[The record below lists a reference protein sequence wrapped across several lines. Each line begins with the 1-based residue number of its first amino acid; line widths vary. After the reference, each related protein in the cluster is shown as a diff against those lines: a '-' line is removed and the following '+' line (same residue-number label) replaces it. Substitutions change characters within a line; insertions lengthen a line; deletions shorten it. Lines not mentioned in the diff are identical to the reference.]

1 MLLSLKDIATNSDYL
16 NNDTIKEYSDCV
28 DVIQT
33 AVDEAMP
40 SALSTAPAHRPAI

>member
-1 MLLSLKDIATNSDYL
+1 MLPSLKDIATNSDYL

-33 AVDEAMP
+33 PLMKWP
-40 SALSTAPAHRPAI
+40 CHRL